1 MFDDCAI
8 GRFYSYIDGSSKL
21 LRVKYTIDENGVV
34 TLGDV
39 NEVHVVYEDVPAQAS
54 TQATLDDN
62 GVGKNVGDP
71 AVTNAENNEPKP
83 ATPAEPANPVQ
94 AAEQTPAPAEP
105 AAPVVPEQAA
115 EQTPAP
121 APAEPVSEPANPVQA
136 AEQTPAPTEPTDD
149 AAQSSNKPAVDAAQV
164 TNAQNTNT
172 EKVGLA
178 NEQEQEENSSSAP
191 LTDSERAEFEALK
204 REKKENLINSYK
216 DNLSEEEYNGF
227 FATIDSVSYEE
238 LETDLLKTYKR
249 NQEEKPAKVSR
260 AFSLASLLSRNETQE
275 SSLVAQIKANLH
287 RD

>member
-21 LRVKYTIDENGVV
+21 LRVKYAIDDNGVV

-62 GVGKNVGDP
+62 GVDTPVDTPKVE
-71 AVTNAENNEPKP
+71 NAETTPEVQTNESATDCACGDDKEKNKAEEKPEDGEDKPKDDKEKSEDGEDKP
-83 ATPAEPANPVQ
+83 KDGEEKPEQ
-94 AAEQTPAPAEP
+94 CAEQL
-105 AAPVVPEQAA
+105 AA
-115 EQTPAP
+115 
-121 APAEPVSEPANPVQA
+121 
-136 AEQTPAPTEPTDD
+136 TDD
-149 AAQSSNKPAVDAAQV
+149 AAQSSNEPAVDAAQV
-164 TNAQNTNT
+164 TNAQSTDT

-216 DNLSEEEYNGF
+216 DDLSEEEYNGF

>member
-62 GVGKNVGDP
+62 GVDTPVDTPKVE
-71 AVTNAENNEPKP
+71 NAETTPEVQTNESATDCACGDDKEKNKAEEKP
-83 ATPAEPANPVQ
+83 EQ
-94 AAEQTPAPAEP
+94 CAEQLAT
-105 AAPVVPEQAA
+105 
-115 EQTPAP
+115 
-121 APAEPVSEPANPVQA
+121 
-136 AEQTPAPTEPTDD
+136 TDD
-149 AAQSSNKPAVDAAQV
+149 AAQSSNEPAVDAAQV

-216 DNLSEEEYNGF
+216 DDLSEEEYNGF

-275 SSLVAQIKANLH
+275 SSLVSQIKANLH